1 MSYDKILY
9 LARQFRKNATPAE
22 EFFWQ
27 KVRNRQLLGKKFT
40 RQFIIQ
46 HAEEEGTK
54 RFFIADFYCHEKKLI
69 VELDGGIHETQVEY
83 DQLRE
88 EILLKMGFSVL
99 RLPNE
104 VVLHRWGKVEKQLIA
119 LLEAPG

>member
-1 MSYDKILY
+1 MSYDKILS

-27 KVRNRQLLGKKFT
+27 KIRNRQLLGKKFT

-46 HAEEEGTK
+46 HAEEAGTK

-83 DQLRE
+83 DQIRE
-88 EILLKMGFSVL
+88 EILREMGFSIL
-99 RLPNE
+99 RFPNE
-104 VVLHRWGKVEKQLIA
+104 EVLHRWGKVEKQLIA
-119 LLEAPG
+119 LFS